1 VPAADVVMPLLLIL
15 TIILLLLLGAGGTLG
30 LSLVPRFRP
39 YTRHVALGAVCAA
52 TVLILMFRWI
62 GPVEVVLSLWQPS
75 LFFGSALTLQ
85 IGGIT
90 HPLALALALM
100 TCSAV
105 LVALSRSDDVRPQLV
120 AAQLALLLAALLAL
134 WSANVL
140 TLAIAWGIYDLAQTV
155 AYAMAGGSAQTAI
168 RSMVLGNL
176 ATLLLW
182 TGGLL
187 SGGRADSE
195 LWSLVTLND
204 VSLVLWASAGM
215 LRLWA
220 HPFHL
225 STPDDLVV
233 TPSLATPLLLGPVVG
248 WGLWLRLV
256 DINGGAVPGATWVP
270 TAAAVVLALGGLLA
284 WSCKSPRRLLPWVG
298 MGANSAV
305 LLAAG
310 LAGEGASV
318 VVLAG
323 SVAWVLATAM
333 FFLGDG
339 WHRESLWWNIPS
351 LVGLLTLLGL
361 PLTLGFVPAATLL
374 GRLVQEGLLERGV
387 IFWGVVL
394 GNLFLVPSLVR
405 RLLVAPSS
413 SPPER
418 RGMIIARGVGLGMP
432 ALLLIG
438 AGIYPPLLLGGGG
451 GSDAVPS
458 LGLLFVMPRL
468 VGWLLWVASFVLG
481 GLLVWQDGFLRSKIE
496 PLLSVIHDVLRLEWL
511 YGAVVG
517 ALGRGLSVFESA
529 GEVIGGAG
537 ALLWSLLLFLLF
549 LLVRG
554 GS

>member
-1 VPAADVVMPLLLIL
+1 MPLLLIL
-15 TIILLLLLGAGGTLG
+15 TITLPLLGAGGTLG
-30 LSLVPRFRP
+30 LSLVPRVRP
-39 YTRHVALGAVCAA
+39 YTRYVALGAACAT

-62 GPVEVVLSLWQPS
+62 GPVEVVSSLWQPS

-85 IGGIT
+85 IGGVT
-90 HPLALALALM
+90 HPLALALALV

-105 LVALSRSDDVRPQLV
+105 LVALSRGDDARPQL
-120 AAQLALLLAALLAL
+120 AATQLALLFAAFLAL

-140 TLAIAWGIYDLAQTV
+140 TLTIAWGIYDLVQTV
-155 AYAMAGGSAQTAI
+155 AYVTAGGSTQTAI
-168 RSMVLGNL
+168 RSMVPGNL

-182 TGGLL
+182 TGVLL
-187 SGGRADSE
+187 SAGRADSE
-195 LWSLVTLND
+195 LWSLVTLSD
-204 VSLVLWASAGM
+204 VALGLWALAGM
-215 LRLWA
+215 LRLWTY
-220 HPFHL
+220 PFHL

-233 TPSLATPLLLGPVVG
+233 TPPLATPLLLGPVVG

-256 DINGGAVPGATWVP
+256 GINGGVVPGATWVP
-270 TAAAVVLALGGLLA
+270 TVAAVVLALGGLLA
-284 WSCKSPRRLLPWVG
+284 WSCESPRRLLPWVG
-298 MGANSAV
+298 MSANSAV

-310 LAGEGASV
+310 LVGEGASV

-323 SVAWVLATAM
+323 SVACALATAV

-339 WHRESLWWNIPS
+339 WHRESSWWNIPS
-351 LVGLLTLLGL
+351 MVGLLTLLGL
-361 PLTLGFVPAATLL
+361 PLTLGFVTAATLL
-374 GRLVQEGLLERGV
+374 GRLVQEDLLEGGI

-413 SPPER
+413 PPPER
-418 RGMIIARGVGLGMP
+418 RGMIIAHGVGLGMP

-438 AGIYPPLLLGGGG
+438 AGIYPPLLLGGSGG
-451 GSDAVPS
+451 GDAVPS
-458 LGLLFVMPRL
+458 LGLLFVMPGL

-481 GLLVWQDGFLRSKIE
+481 GLLAWQDGFLHSKIG

-511 YGAVVG
+511 DGAVVG

>member
-1 VPAADVVMPLLLIL
+1 MMPLLLIL
-15 TIILLLLLGAGGTLG
+15 TITLPLLGAGGTLG
-30 LSLVPRFRP
+30 LSLVPRVRP
-39 YTRHVALGAVCAA
+39 YTRYVALGAVCAT

-62 GPVEVVLSLWQPS
+62 GPVEVVSSLWQPS

-85 IGGIT
+85 IGGVA
-90 HPLALALALM
+90 HPLALALALV

-105 LVALSRSDDVRPQLV
+105 LVALSRSDDARPQL
-120 AAQLALLLAALLAL
+120 AATQLALLLAALLAL

-140 TLAIAWGIYDLAQTV
+140 TLAIAWGIYDLVQAV
-155 AYAMAGGSAQTAI
+155 AYVTAGGSTQTAI
-168 RSMVLGNL
+168 RSIVLGNL

-182 TGGLL
+182 TGALL
-187 SGGRADSE
+187 SEGRADSE

-204 VSLVLWASAGM
+204 VSLGLWALAGM

-220 HPFHL
+220 YPFHL

-233 TPSLATPLLLGPVVG
+233 TPPLATPLFLGPVVG

-256 DINGGAVPGATWVP
+256 DINGGVVPGATWVP
-270 TAAAVVLALGGLLA
+270 PVAAVVLALGGLLA
-284 WSCKSPRRLLPWVG
+284 WSCESPRHLLPWAG
-298 MGANSAV
+298 MSANSAV

-310 LAGEGASV
+310 LAGEEASV
-318 VVLAG
+318 IVLTG
-323 SVAWVLATAM
+323 SVAWVLATAV
-333 FFLGDG
+333 FFLSDG
-339 WHRESLWWNIPS
+339 WHRESSWWNISS

-361 PLTLGFVPAATLL
+361 PLTLGFVTAATLL
-374 GRLVQEGLLERGV
+374 GRLVQKGLLERGV

-405 RLLVAPSS
+405 RLLVVPSS
-413 SPPER
+413 PPPER

-438 AGIYPPLLLGGGG
+438 AGIYPLLLLGGSG

-458 LGLLFVMPRL
+458 LGLLFVMPGL

-481 GLLVWQDGFLRSKIE
+481 GLLTWQDGFLRSKIG

-511 YGAVVG
+511 YSAVVG

-529 GEVIGGAG
+529 DEVIGGAG